1 MFRAFYSEVKR
12 ATGVDD
18 RFLRES
24 EHADIACTVAFK
36 LAKEKR
42 KKPQEVAEEILEDF
56 EITGDYIGRIEIE
69 NGYINFFA
77 GQEFFED
84 TVNSILDDDFRYGDM
99 KLGGDVL
106 IEHTSANPDGPLHV
120 GHIRNS
126 IIGDTLVRIFRKAGI
141 NVKSQYY
148 VNDMGR
154 QSAMAVLGV
163 KKYGLGAGK
172 PDHEV
177 ARAYIKINADAESD
191 ESINSQV
198 EELMVRYEGGDEN
211 AVRDFR
217 EVIEKALDGVRETLK
232 KLNVEHDEY
241 IWESEFIRNG
251 YVERI
256 FRMLEEKELLD
267 RNDVFKVNMKKF
279 GYDKDV
285 ILRRENGTTLYIT
298 RDLAYHLWKNEN
310 YGRFI
315 NVLGSDHKLI
325 ANQLSDLLKALD
337 LKPPEIVFFE
347 FVSLPEG
354 SMSTRKG
361 KFISADELI
370 EKTFQEARKLIED
383 RNFDEGEKNRVAKAV
398 AIGAL
403 RFDFV
408 RVSPEKP
415 MTFDWEKALDFER
428 QTASY
433 IQYTHARACSIM
445 RKAVE
450 AGYVDLDFKYEL
462 MDDVERKLLLLLSK
476 FSFNIQKVVESL
488 RPSIFAEYILDIAE
502 KFNDFYHRN
511 PVITE
516 NSELR
521 MHRLAIVDATRIVL
535 RNGLELLGIEALE
548 RM

>member
-1 MFRAFYSEVKR
+1 
-12 ATGVDD
+12 
-18 RFLRES
+18 
-24 EHADIACTVAFK
+24 
-36 LAKEKR
+36 
-42 KKPQEVAEEILEDF
+42 
-56 EITGDYIGRIEIE
+56 
-69 NGYINFFA
+69 
-77 GQEFFED
+77 
-84 TVNSILDDDFRYGDM
+84 
-99 KLGGDVL
+99 
-106 IEHTSANPDGPLHV
+106 
-120 GHIRNS
+120 
-126 IIGDTLVRIFRKAGI
+126 
-141 NVKSQYY
+141 
-148 VNDMGR
+148 
-154 QSAMAVLGV
+154 
-163 KKYGLGAGK
+163 
-172 PDHEV
+172 
-177 ARAYIKINADAESD
+177 
-191 ESINSQV
+191 
-198 EELMVRYEGGDEN
+198 
-211 AVRDFR
+211 
-217 EVIEKALDGVRETLK
+217 
-232 KLNVEHDEY
+232 
-241 IWESEFIRNG
+241 
-251 YVERI
+251 
-256 FRMLEEKELLD
+256 
-267 RNDVFKVNMKKF
+267 
-279 GYDKDV
+279 
-285 ILRRENGTTLYIT
+285 
-298 RDLAYHLWKNEN
+298 
-310 YGRFI
+310 
-315 NVLGSDHKLI
+315 
-325 ANQLSDLLKALD
+325 
-337 LKPPEIVFFE
+337 
-347 FVSLPEG
+347 
-354 SMSTRKG
+354 MSTRKG

-462 MDDVERKLLLLLSK
+462 MDDVERKLLFLLSK

-502 KFNDFYHRN
+502 KFSDFYHRN